1 MKSPMSLGPLMIDID
16 GYELSELDKEILCH
30 PLVGGVI
37 LFSRNYE
44 NTKQVS
50 ELCQQIHGLR
60 NEPLLISVD
69 HEGGRVQRFREGFT
83 RIPCMQK
90 LGELFDDNQA
100 EALLAAE
107 SVAWLMA
114 AELHE
119 VGIDFTFAPVLDINY
134 GRSEIIGDRSFSGN
148 KKTLTHLASSFQRG
162 LHKAGMV
169 SIGKHFPGHGSV
181 VPDSHIEIPID
192 ERAYETIADE
202 DVYPFKQLIKEGM
215 DGIMPAHVIYQ
226 SVDDLPA
233 GFSPF
238 WVQTVLR
245 GELGFKG
252 TIFSDDISMHGASV
266 IGNYEQRA
274 RQALKAGCD
283 MVLVCNNRTGAEQV
297 IDGLSSKSILDGVS
311 AKRLS
316 AMRANSFAES
326 GRVRESNKWQLAKK
340 TVDRLA

>member
-1 MKSPMSLGPLMIDID
+1 MPLGPLMIDVD
-16 GYELSELDKEILCH
+16 GLELSELDKEILCH

-50 ELCQQIHGLR
+50 DLCQQIHGLR
-60 NEPLLISVD
+60 NEALLISVD

-90 LGELFDDNQA
+90 LGELYDVNQA
-100 EALLAAE
+100 EALQAAE
-107 SVAWLMA
+107 NVAWLMA

-119 VGIDFTFAPVLDINY
+119 VGVDFTFAPVLDINY
-134 GRSEIIGDRSFSGN
+134 GRSEVIGDRSFSGN
-148 KKTLTHLASSFQRG
+148 KKTLAQLASSFQRG
-162 LHKAGMV
+162 LQKAGMV
-169 SIGKHFPGHGSV
+169 SIGKHFPGHGAV
-181 VPDSHIEIPID
+181 IPDSHVEIPID
-192 ERAYETIADE
+192 ERAYEIIAEE

-226 SVDDLPA
+226 SVDELPA

-238 WVQTVLR
+238 WIQKVLR

-283 MVLVCNNRTGAEQV
+283 MVLVCNNRAGAEQV
-297 IDGLSSKSILDGVS
+297 VDALSSNTTLKGVS
-311 AKRLS
+311 SARLS
-316 AMRANSFAES
+316 EMRSNGFAES
-326 GRVRESNKWQLAKK
+326 GHVRESNKWQLAKK
-340 TVDRLA
+340 TIDMLA

>member
-1 MKSPMSLGPLMIDID
+1 MKSPMPLGPLMIDVD
-16 GYELSELDKEILCH
+16 GLELSESDKEILCH

-44 NTKQVS
+44 STKQMS
-50 ELCQQIHGLR
+50 DLCQQIHGLR
-60 NEPLLISVD
+60 NEALLISVD

-90 LGELFDDNQA
+90 LGELYDVNQA
-100 EALLAAE
+100 EALQAAE
-107 SVAWLMA
+107 NVAWLMA

-119 VGIDFTFAPVLDINY
+119 VGVDFTFAPVLDINY
-134 GRSEIIGDRSFSGN
+134 GRSEVIGDRSFSGN
-148 KKTLTHLASSFQRG
+148 KKTLAQLASSFQRG
-162 LHKAGMV
+162 LQKAGMV
-169 SIGKHFPGHGSV
+169 SIGKHFPGHGAV
-181 VPDSHIEIPID
+181 IPDSHIEIPID
-192 ERAYETIADE
+192 ERAYETIVEE

-215 DGIMPAHVIYQ
+215 DGVMPAHVIYQ
-226 SVDDLPA
+226 SVDELPA

-238 WVQTVLR
+238 WIQTVLR

-283 MVLVCNNRTGAEQV
+283 MVLVCNNREGAEQV
-297 IDGLSSKSILDGVS
+297 IDALSSNTTLKGVS
-311 AKRLS
+311 STRLS
-316 AMRANSFAES
+316 EMRSNGFAES
-326 GRVRESNKWQLAKK
+326 GHVRESNKWQLAKK
-340 TVDRLA
+340 TIEMLA